1 VVLFFSRALFANETV
16 TVTDCGVDAICGTD
30 DDMIEG
36 GITTTAGTGIPVSLS
51 FSIASFALS
60 GRVYQ
65 VSIDAMGFSFEF
77 TYGCLTA
84 NVVTGPDAAS
94 WTFSVDVPLAAVG
107 SYQVC
112 FRDTKDESFTLIPA
126 ATGAK
131 YLEVVKLSADS
142 THPRGVFHNQ
152 FFSTLT
158 DASFLGTFTV
168 AGTRLPV
175 PSDSKV
181 LITAGK
187 CADPSTFSFAGTV
200 TPTASTDVAAPQ
212 MVVAEN
218 VPANGATV
226 GAITSMAIAF
236 DEPIT
241 SKGCSPGTNVTLME
255 VGSMYG
261 LGFACANL
269 TIEDDRIILA
279 FGPLGPGTYMVR
291 VDTGAVSDL
300 NGNVVTMISSASTYT
315 FTVGTSTAPATVLYS
330 DPPMDGKLSKATM
343 DFQYTLDVVAAAD
356 GFIEL
361 YSCGSDFV
369 CGADDQLMYRY
380 AATSVTVSYGLVS
393 VDVSALGETYGRWKA
408 VIPAGTFTEG
418 GVAADALT
426 LEFVNDY
433 SDFDYDLV
441 VKADAAAS
449 TADGLVFEA
458 LYSGVAPGTYSLCY
472 CSDQLDETLEEMGD
486 YETTYKLK
494 DDNKQSANLAKT
506 DAAVTAAKLSD
517 KDLTTFE
524 CHNECSMGCT
534 GPDCYCD
541 GYKTAVLDGTY
552 FCLPPSL
559 CRDACDAVGSACVGI
574 SVHDTLP
581 QCLLATSTTLG
592 VANVDEAW
600 SFFEKKSGTACSQL
614 SDFGQTAGSFAV
626 TARPDIAVD
635 YVVTPGEDVSIEVT
649 ASGARELTY
658 ATSRKLLSEDRITII
673 DSLGTCGLSS
683 PSSSVEGGDFD
694 AGSIAEWAALE
705 PFSYFRDLPSEDL
718 PGLGPNQ
725 PDADKVVL
733 TAGAGPPSL
742 YVPRAK
748 GSYCKDQNI
757 DLSGV
762 QIPFGGA
769 FVDLETHQCY
779 KKCSSPCVGD
789 YCDPECN
796 GYYSGYDDATSNA
809 LCVQADF
816 CKYICDNVEGC
827 ESIDMHNT
835 LPRCFLN
842 SDGCVNE
849 DDIAYAADGS
859 YTLHIRASD
868 ANQEATRL
876 LGDEDGAE
884 AAARRLKPKR
894 TVTPAPTPAPTM
906 VFSYDNLPVHYSWS
920 NMLRF
925 KSFSFTSGGTF
936 KVCFCDSTLLSKGS
950 VCASEAD
957 FSVQVGTV
965 HSSGVSC
972 LLEKPALQRVS
983 CVPQMYGGLRCYA
996 KYTAPE
1002 PVLPPPEVIFGAVK
1016 VEDMTPEML
1025 STYCLM
1031 RPEEDVCVG
1040 ITPTPP

>member
-1 VVLFFSRALFANETV
+1 
-16 TVTDCGVDAICGTD
+16 
-30 DDMIEG
+30 
-36 GITTTAGTGIPVSLS
+36 
-51 FSIASFALS
+51 
-60 GRVYQ
+60 
-65 VSIDAMGFSFEF
+65 
-77 TYGCLTA
+77 
-84 NVVTGPDAAS
+84 
-94 WTFSVDVPLAAVG
+94 
-107 SYQVC
+107 
-112 FRDTKDESFTLIPA
+112 
-126 ATGAK
+126 
-131 YLEVVKLSADS
+131 
-142 THPRGVFHNQ
+142 
-152 FFSTLT
+152 
-158 DASFLGTFTV
+158 
-168 AGTRLPV
+168 
-175 PSDSKV
+175 
-181 LITAGK
+181 
-187 CADPSTFSFAGTV
+187 
-200 TPTASTDVAAPQ
+200 
-212 MVVAEN
+212 
-218 VPANGATV
+218 
-226 GAITSMAIAF
+226 
-236 DEPIT
+236 
-241 SKGCSPGTNVTLME
+241 
-255 VGSMYG
+255 
-261 LGFACANL
+261 
-269 TIEDDRIILA
+269 
-279 FGPLGPGTYMVR
+279 
-291 VDTGAVSDL
+291 
-300 NGNVVTMISSASTYT
+300 MISSASTYT
-315 FTVGTSTAPATVLYS
+315 FTVGTSTTPATVLYS

-343 DFQYTLDVVAAAD
+343 DFQYTLDVVPAAD

-433 SDFDYDLV
+433 SDFGYDLV

-494 DDNKQSANLAKT
+494 DDNKQSANLAKI

-559 CRDACDAVGSACVGI
+559 CRAACDAVGTACVGI

-592 VANVDEAW
+592 VANVGEA
-600 SFFEKKSGTACSQL
+600 
-614 SDFGQTAGSFAV
+614 
-626 TARPDIAVD
+626 
-635 YVVTPGEDVSIEVT
+635 VSIEVT

-757 DLSGV
+757 DLSGI
-762 QIPFGGA
+762 QLPLGGA
-769 FVDLETHQCY
+769 FIDLETHQCY
-779 KKCSSPCVGD
+779 KKCSSPCVGE

-809 LCVQADF
+809 LCVQTDF

-876 LGDEDGAE
+876 LGDEDGKE
-884 AAARRLKPKR
+884 AAARRLKPRR

-925 KSFSFTSGGTF
+925 
-936 KVCFCDSTLLSKGS
+936 KGS

-996 KYTAPE
+996 NYAAPM
-1002 PVLPPPEVIFGAVK
+1002 PVLPPPEVIFGVVNVA
-1016 VEDMTPEML
+1016 DMTPEQL

-1031 RPEEDVCVG
+1031 RPEEDVCIGV
-1040 ITPTPP
+1040 